1 MLILFY
7 TIYSHI
13 NYYYHITTT
22 IQSEDEASAQLT
34 EGYCLQTDIYAPIRE
49 SIRNLLSGNNAPAV
63 VVAGPLAGNVPVGV
77 EVGQTAGSEGGVS
90 STTDGSSATEAQQG
104 TMSVVIY

>member
-1 MLILFY
+1 M
-7 TIYSHI
+7 
-13 NYYYHITTT
+13 
-22 IQSEDEASAQLT
+22 
-34 EGYCLQTDIYAPIRE
+34 
-49 SIRNLLSGNNAPAV
+49 
-63 VVAGPLAGNVPVGV
+63 AGPLAGNVPVGV

>member
-1 MLILFY
+1 MFCKHHCFCLSYLILF
-7 TIYSHI
+7 IHI
-13 NYYYHITTT
+13 L

-49 SIRNLLSGNNAPAV
+49 SIRSLLSGNNAPAV

-77 EVGQTAGSEGGVS
+77 EAGQTAGSEGGVS
-90 STTDGSSATEAQQG
+90 STTDGSSTEAQQG
-104 TMSVVIY
+104 TICIL